1 MNIRGYGKK
10 ALSLAVAVAM
20 AASLCMPV
28 WAEDELSLQA
38 QTPETAST
46 AETAQSEETTD
57 ETDSALVMSPS
68 DERANSTTVEVS
80 SDEEWQAAIANAAPE
95 VETTVVLTQDLV
107 VSKSVTVNA
116 DQILVVDFQGHS
128 ITVTPDFTTRIFTN
142 NGKLTLKGNGTVDVA
157 AADSTGYGTVNN
169 FGTLTVVDGT
179 YSNLNENANASNFYN
194 RSGATATFENP
205 TILSACGSVATA
217 VNTTTTINGGTYT
230 SKTYPTIENRGNMLI
245 TAGNFIN
252 TSCSAC
258 NGPNKW
264 GYTVRSG
271 ESAEDAYL
279 KIEGAAADSVQV
291 AGVQGGL
298 AVIGGTA
305 DIYNGVYKTEPCAIH
320 GGNSAFYAGYFTG
333 ESYKTATNIYGGT
346 FQSCSKTG
354 ILVGNGNP
362 APDSG
367 EGKESTVMIFGG
379 NFAGG
384 DAAKTAITVNQ
395 TQYAVGAAKI
405 YGGYFTSKPS
415 EEFLG
420 ENLTYVGSDQA
431 GYLYMVSEAGKN
443 PAAVV
448 EPADSKTENLVPET
462 APEEDKELAAAVA
475 KKLDQLTVEQ
485 KVLEAEAETVANKNE
500 VTTTDGTKE
509 LAEAGVDV
517 ENKTVTIVVQPYLDI
532 QVLNATATATETT
545 KKNFVLDVTPMYR
558 TLATTADKNDLDS
571 MVVKGEEDGKEPN
584 TVVMGFAK
592 KLEITQ
598 PVEMEIQLP
607 DGFTTEQTLF
617 VFHQKDDD
625 RSYCYEGTVS
635 GNVVTFTNPNG
646 FSKFTFTTDTRKAV
660 LDVDGTQITLTAN
673 MIGQT
678 IPVPGK
684 DGYTFQGVTVEG
696 VTGYTDTYLKLTDEL
711 LTALSNAYTAGNNAP
726 IKAHAT
732 FTKNSSGG
740 SSGSSSS
747 SSTTTNNNTPAN
759 TQSGPEIEYYTCPA
773 CGYHNW
779 TATATGYK
787 CDHCGYVESTK
798 QLSSYGNVKGSYDP
812 QSAVTQASATVA
824 QGAIP
829 QTSDDMPLVGLAV
842 VAIVALLGL
851 GVTVVLKKHHKQ

>member
-28 WAEDELSLQA
+28 WAEDKLSLQA

-80 SDEEWQAAIANAAPE
+80 SDEEWQAAIANAAPG

-107 VSKSVTVNA
+107 VSQSVTVNA

-142 NGKLTLKGNGTVDVA
+142 NGKLTLKGNGTVDVS

-179 YSNLNENANASNFYN
+179 YSNLNESPNTSNFYN

-217 VNTTTTINGGTYT
+217 VNATTTINGGTYT

-245 TAGNFIN
+245 TAGNFVN
-252 TSCSAC
+252 TSCSSC
-258 NGPNKW
+258 SGKW

-291 AGVQGGL
+291 TGVQGGL
-298 AVIGGTA
+298 SVIGGTA

-384 DAAKTAITVNQ
+384 DAAKTAITVNE

-420 ENLTYVGSDQA
+420 EDLTYVGSDQA

-443 PAAVV
+443 PATVV

-462 APEEDKELAAAVA
+462 APEEDKALAAAVA
-475 KKLDQLTVEQ
+475 EKLDQLTVEQ

-532 QVLNATATATETT
+532 QVLNATATATETS

-571 MVVKGEEDGKEPN
+571 MVVEGEADGKDPN
-584 TVVMGFAK
+584 TVVMGSAK

-598 PVEMEIQLP
+598 PVEMAIQLP
-607 DGFTTEQTLF
+607 DGFATENTLF
-617 VFHQKDDD
+617 VFHQKDDG

-635 GNVVTFTNPNG
+635 SNVVTFTNPNG

-696 VTGYTDTYLKLTDEL
+696 VTGYIDTYLKLTDEL
-711 LTALSNAYTAGNNAP
+711 LTALSDAYTAGNNAP

-732 FTKNSSGG
+732 FTKNSSGGG

>member
-28 WAEDELSLQA
+28 WAEDEISLQT

-80 SDEEWQAAIANAAPE
+80 SDEEWQAAIANAAPG

-107 VSKSVTVNA
+107 VSQSVTVNA

-179 YSNLNENANASNFYN
+179 YSNLNESPNTSNFYN

-217 VNTTTTINGGTYT
+217 VNATTTINGGTYT

-245 TAGNFIN
+245 TAGNFVN
-252 TSCSAC
+252 TSCSSC
-258 NGPNKW
+258 SGKW

-291 AGVQGGL
+291 TGVQGGL
-298 AVIGGTA
+298 SVIGGTA

-420 ENLTYVGSDQA
+420 EDLTYVGSDQA
-431 GYLYMVSEAGKN
+431 GYLYMVSEAGEN
-443 PAAVV
+443 PATVV

-462 APEEDKELAAAVA
+462 APEEDKALAVAVA

-558 TLATTADKNDLDS
+558 TLATTADKDNLDS
-571 MVVKGEEDGKEPN
+571 MVVEGEADGKEPN
-584 TVVMGFAK
+584 TVVMGSAK

-598 PVEMEIQLP
+598 PVEMAIQLP
-607 DGFTTEQTLF
+607 DGFATEQTLF
-617 VFHQKDDD
+617 VFHQKDDG

-635 GNVVTFTNPNG
+635 SNVVTFTNPNG

-711 LTALSNAYTAGNNAP
+711 LTALSDAYTAGNNAP

-732 FTKNSSGG
+732 FTKNSSGGG

>member
-28 WAEDELSLQA
+28 WAEDELSLQT

-80 SDEEWQAAIANAAPE
+80 SDEEWQAAIANAAPG

-107 VSKSVTVNA
+107 VSQSVTVNA

-142 NGKLTLKGNGTVDVA
+142 NGRLTLKGNGTVDVS

-179 YSNLNENANASNFYN
+179 YSNLNESPNTSNFYN

-217 VNTTTTINGGTYT
+217 VNATTTINGGTYT

-245 TAGNFIN
+245 TAGNFVN

-258 NGPNKW
+258 SGKW

-291 AGVQGGL
+291 TGVQGGL
-298 AVIGGTA
+298 SVIGGTA

-320 GGNSAFYAGYFTG
+320 GSNSAFYAGYFTG
-333 ESYKTATNIYGGT
+333 ESYKTSTNIYGGT

-420 ENLTYVGSDQA
+420 EDLTYVGSDQA
-431 GYLYMVSEAGKN
+431 GYLYMVSEAGEN

-475 KKLDQLTVEQ
+475 EKLDQLTVEQ

-500 VTTTDGTKE
+500 VTTTDGTRE

-571 MVVKGEEDGKEPN
+571 MVVEGEEDGKDPN
-584 TVVMGFAK
+584 TVVMGSAK

-607 DGFTTEQTLF
+607 DGFTTENTLF
-617 VFHQKDDD
+617 VFHQKDDG

-711 LTALSNAYTAGNNAP
+711 LTALSDAYTAGNNAP

-812 QSAVTQASATVA
+812 QSAVTQASAMVA

>member
-1 MNIRGYGKK
+1 M
-10 ALSLAVAVAM
+10 
-20 AASLCMPV
+20 
-28 WAEDELSLQA
+28 
-38 QTPETAST
+38 
-46 AETAQSEETTD
+46 
-57 ETDSALVMSPS
+57 
-68 DERANSTTVEVS
+68 
-80 SDEEWQAAIANAAPE
+80 
-95 VETTVVLTQDLV
+95 
-107 VSKSVTVNA
+107 
-116 DQILVVDFQGHS
+116 
-128 ITVTPDFTTRIFTN
+128 
-142 NGKLTLKGNGTVDVA
+142 
-157 AADSTGYGTVNN
+157 
-169 FGTLTVVDGT
+169 
-179 YSNLNENANASNFYN
+179 
-194 RSGATATFENP
+194 
-205 TILSACGSVATA
+205 
-217 VNTTTTINGGTYT
+217 
-230 SKTYPTIENRGNMLI
+230 
-245 TAGNFIN
+245 
-252 TSCSAC
+252 
-258 NGPNKW
+258 
-264 GYTVRSG
+264 
-271 ESAEDAYL
+271 
-279 KIEGAAADSVQV
+279 
-291 AGVQGGL
+291 
-298 AVIGGTA
+298 
-305 DIYNGVYKTEPCAIH
+305 
-320 GGNSAFYAGYFTG
+320 
-333 ESYKTATNIYGGT
+333 
-346 FQSCSKTG
+346 
-354 ILVGNGNP
+354 
-362 APDSG
+362 
-367 EGKESTVMIFGG
+367 
-379 NFAGG
+379 
-384 DAAKTAITVNQ
+384 
-395 TQYAVGAAKI
+395 
-405 YGGYFTSKPS
+405 
-415 EEFLG
+415 
-420 ENLTYVGSDQA
+420 
-431 GYLYMVSEAGKN
+431 
-443 PAAVV
+443 
-448 EPADSKTENLVPET
+448 
-462 APEEDKELAAAVA
+462 
-475 KKLDQLTVEQ
+475 
-485 KVLEAEAETVANKNE
+485 
-500 VTTTDGTKE
+500 
-509 LAEAGVDV
+509 
-517 ENKTVTIVVQPYLDI
+517 VQPYLDI

-558 TLATTADKNDLDS
+558 TLATTADKDNLDS
-571 MVVKGEEDGKEPN
+571 MVVEGEADGKEPN
-584 TVVMGFAK
+584 TVVMGSAK

-607 DGFTTEQTLF
+607 DGFATEQTLF
-617 VFHQKDDD
+617 VFHQKDDG

-711 LTALSNAYTAGNNAP
+711 LTVLSNAYTAGNNAP

-740 SSGSSSS
+740 GSSGSGSS

>member
-28 WAEDELSLQA
+28 WAEDELSLQT

-80 SDEEWQAAIANAAPE
+80 SDEEWQAAIANAAPG

-128 ITVTPDFTTRIFTN
+128 ITVTPDFTARIFTN
-142 NGKLTLKGNGTVDVA
+142 NGKLTLKGNGTVDVS

-179 YSNLNENANASNFYN
+179 YSNLNESPNTSNFYN

-217 VNTTTTINGGTYT
+217 VNATTTINGGTYT

-258 NGPNKW
+258 NGPNKL

-271 ESAEDAYL
+271 ERAEDAYL

-291 AGVQGGL
+291 TGVQGGL
-298 AVIGGTA
+298 AVIGGIA

-384 DAAKTAITVNQ
+384 DAAKTAITVNE

-420 ENLTYVGSDQA
+420 EDLTYVGSDQA
-431 GYLYMVSEAGKN
+431 G
-443 PAAVV
+443 
-448 EPADSKTENLVPET
+448 
-462 APEEDKELAAAVA
+462 
-475 KKLDQLTVEQ
+475 
-485 KVLEAEAETVANKNE
+485 
-500 VTTTDGTKE
+500 
-509 LAEAGVDV
+509 
-517 ENKTVTIVVQPYLDI
+517 
-532 QVLNATATATETT
+532 
-545 KKNFVLDVTPMYR
+545 
-558 TLATTADKNDLDS
+558 
-571 MVVKGEEDGKEPN
+571 
-584 TVVMGFAK
+584 
-592 KLEITQ
+592 
-598 PVEMEIQLP
+598 
-607 DGFTTEQTLF
+607 
-617 VFHQKDDD
+617 
-625 RSYCYEGTVS
+625 
-635 GNVVTFTNPNG
+635 
-646 FSKFTFTTDTRKAV
+646 
-660 LDVDGTQITLTAN
+660 
-673 MIGQT
+673 
-678 IPVPGK
+678 
-684 DGYTFQGVTVEG
+684 
-696 VTGYTDTYLKLTDEL
+696 
-711 LTALSNAYTAGNNAP
+711 
-726 IKAHAT
+726 
-732 FTKNSSGG
+732 
-740 SSGSSSS
+740 
-747 SSTTTNNNTPAN
+747 
-759 TQSGPEIEYYTCPA
+759 
-773 CGYHNW
+773 
-779 TATATGYK
+779 
-787 CDHCGYVESTK
+787 
-798 QLSSYGNVKGSYDP
+798 
-812 QSAVTQASATVA
+812 
-824 QGAIP
+824 
-829 QTSDDMPLVGLAV
+829 
-842 VAIVALLGL
+842 
-851 GVTVVLKKHHKQ
+851 